1 MTQTA
6 TPFAQATPTIDP
18 ADLMA
23 GEKALSFP
31 LGTNLPEL
39 GQVLAVAPGIWW
51 IRMALPFA
59 LDHINLWLLA
69 DTEETPTGVR
79 HGWTVVDCGVTNP
92 GTQDAWRQVLEG
104 PMKGLP
110 ILRVIVT
117 HMHPDH
123 MGLAHWLCAQFNAP
137 LWMSA
142 TEYQAA
148 LLASSGGTNFGGLST
163 QKFFADHGWN
173 DPADQQQIKDRV
185 SYYAKMVPQVPE
197 AYHRLMHGREL
208 TIGGHA
214 WHCISGWGHSPEH
227 MALYC
232 EATHVLISGDMVLP
246 KISTNVSVYAQ
257 EPEANSL
264 ALFMTSLHHFDA
276 LPADTLVL
284 PSHGRP
290 FVGLHTRTAQLL
302 KHHEDRM
309 DEVLAA
315 CSEQAGSAHDM
326 LKVIFKR
333 PLDFH
338 QTTFAIGE
346 SVAHLH
352 ALWFA
357 GKMSRAKDAQGVWRF
372 KTVR

>member
-6 TPFAQATPTIDP
+6 SPTAEVSP
-18 ADLMA
+18 ADLLA
-23 GEKALSFP
+23 GEKALHFP
-31 LGTNLPEL
+31 LGTTLPEL
-39 GQVLAVAPGIWW
+39 GQALEVAPGVWW

-79 HGWTVVDCGVTNP
+79 HGWTAVDCGVTNP
-92 GTQDAWRQVLEG
+92 GTQDAWRQVMAG

-110 ILRVIVT
+110 ILRVVVT

-123 MGLAHWLCAQFNAP
+123 MGLAHWLCEQFNAP

-148 LLASSGGTNFGGLST
+148 LLASTGASNFGGLST
-163 QKFFADHGWN
+163 QRFFADHGWRE
-173 DPADQQQIKDRV
+173 PSDQQQIKDRV
-185 SYYAKMVPQVPE
+185 SYYAKMVPTVPE
-197 AYHRLMHGREL
+197 AYHRLMHDRAL
-208 TIGGHA
+208 QIGGRT
-214 WHCISGWGHSPEH
+214 WRCISGWGHSPEH

-232 EATHVLISGDMVLP
+232 DEAKVLISGDMVLP

-264 ALFMTSLHHFDA
+264 SLFMRSLHHFDS

-302 KHHEDRM
+302 KHHEDRL

-357 GKMSRAKDAQGVWRF
+357 GKMSRHKDAQGVWRF
-372 KTVR
+372 KTLP

>member
-1 MTQTA
+1 MTQNA
-6 TPFAQATPTIDP
+6 NPSTPTAQA
-18 ADLMA
+18 AHLS
-23 GEKALSFP
+23 GEAALNFP
-31 LGTNLPEL
+31 LGTTLPEL
-39 GQVLAVAPGIWW
+39 GNAIEVAPGVLW

-69 DTEETPTGVR
+69 DTEETPSGQR
-79 HGWTVVDCGVTNP
+79 QGWTAVDCGVTNP
-92 GTQDAWRQVLEG
+92 GTQEAWRQVFAG

-110 ILRVIVT
+110 ILRVVVT

-123 MGLAHWLCAQFNAP
+123 MGLAHWLCEQFNAP
-137 LWMSA
+137 LFMNA

-148 LLASSGGTNFGGLST
+148 LLASTGASNFGGLST

-173 DPADQQQIKDRV
+173 DPADQKQIQSRV
-185 SYYAKMVPQVPE
+185 SYYANMVPKVPE
-197 AYHRLMHGREL
+197 SYHRLLEGSQIQ
-208 TIGGHA
+208 IGGNT
-214 WHCISGWGHSPEH
+214 WECISGWGHSPEH
-227 MALYC
+227 MALYSRN
-232 EATHVLISGDMVLP
+232 ANVLISGDMVLP

-257 EPEANSL
+257 EPEANAL
-264 ALFMTSLHHFDA
+264 ALFMRSLKKFDG
-276 LPADTLVL
+276 LPADTLIL

-302 KHHEDRM
+302 KHHEDRL
-309 DEVLAA
+309 DEVLKA
-315 CSEQAGSAHDM
+315 CTERAGSAHDM

-352 ALWFA
+352 ALWYE
-357 GKMSRAKDAQGVWRF
+357 GKMKRVKDKEGVWRF
-372 KTVR
+372 QTLTQGI

>member
-1 MTQTA
+1 
-6 TPFAQATPTIDP
+6 
-18 ADLMA
+18 
-23 GEKALSFP
+23 
-31 LGTNLPEL
+31 
-39 GQVLAVAPGIWW
+39 
-51 IRMALPFA
+51 
-59 LDHINLWLLA
+59 
-69 DTEETPTGVR
+69 
-79 HGWTVVDCGVTNP
+79 
-92 GTQDAWRQVLEG
+92 
-104 PMKGLP
+104 MKGLP
-110 ILRVIVT
+110 ILRVVVT

-123 MGLAHWLCAQFNAP
+123 MGLAHWLCEQFNAP

-148 LLASSGGTNFGGLST
+148 LLASTGASNFGGLST

-185 SYYAKMVPQVPE
+185 SYYAKMVPTVPE
-197 AYHRLMHGREL
+197 AYHRLMHDREL
-208 TIGGHA
+208 QIGGRT
-214 WHCISGWGHSPEH
+214 WRCISGWGHSPEH

-232 EATHVLISGDMVLP
+232 DEAKVLISGDMVLP

-264 ALFMTSLHHFDA
+264 SLFMRSLHHFDS
-276 LPADTLVL
+276 LPVDTLVL

-302 KHHEDRM
+302 KHHEDRL

-315 CSEQAGSAHDM
+315 CGEHAGSAHDM
-326 LKVIFKR
+326 LNVIFKR

-352 ALWFA
+352 ALWFE
-357 GKMSRAKDAQGVWRF
+357 GKMSRSKDEKGVWRF
-372 KTVR
+372 KTLRP